1 MERRGERAI
10 KRRYVRTVRK
20 QLPLFDWIIF
30 EAARPIVNS
39 GMYGYNKVMKLIP
52 QGRYAAGVFC
62 LLFFLLLPSG
72 KAGWIEAQA
81 AEKPRAWIV
90 PIKGDIEPAQTA
102 FVRREARKAL
112 SQGAEYLIFE
122 IDTFGG
128 RVDSALQ
135 ITSFIMS
142 VKDARTIAWV
152 HNSEASMGVSWSAG
166 ALIAFSCTDIYM
178 APGTSMGAAAPVLS
192 GSDGSTEAAGE
203 KTVAAV
209 RSQMAALAERN
220 GHPVGLALAMVDT
233 DVELWEVLVDREIR
247 ALTLGELENLEK
259 DPAVSVERRQVIS
272 APGKLLSLTS
282 GEALRYGLAA
292 GLAANRD
299 ELLTATGITGDIRES
314 NLSLADSVITFL
326 TSGPVQSILILLGLV
341 MIFLEINTPGF
352 GIPGIVAIVSFL
364 VVFGTSALLGRVG
377 SLELILFL
385 AGLGLLAVELF
396 VIPGFGVVGISG
408 FLLIGV
414 SLVFSMQDFIVP
426 RFDWE
431 WALLG
436 RNALVVFT
444 GLVAAVTGIAVIA
457 LLGPKTKLFDRL
469 TLKTAI
475 TETAS
480 GAQVPPGLDG
490 EGSGSAAE
498 GVENYA
504 ALVGKTGVADSAL
517 RPSGKA
523 VFDDKVYNVEADGE
537 FVDPGRG
544 IKVTRVRGNRII
556 VRRV

>member
-1 MERRGERAI
+1 MSI
-10 KRRYVRTVRK
+10 LKTV
-20 QLPLFDWIIF
+20 
-30 EAARPIVNS
+30 VS
-39 GMYGYNKVMKLIP
+39 GCFLL
-52 QGRYAAGVFC
+52 AF
-62 LLFFLLLPSG
+62 LFFLPEPAGTQQTVKSSG
-72 KAGWIEAQA
+72 Q
-81 AEKPRAWIV
+81 AWIV
-90 PIKGDIEPAQTA
+90 PIRGDIEPAQVA

-166 ALIAFSCTDIYM
+166 ALIAFSCTGIYM

-220 GHPVGLALAMVDT
+220 GHPVSLALAMVDT
-233 DVELWEVLVDREIR
+233 DVELWDVLVDGEIQ

-299 ELLTATGITGDIRES
+299 ELLAAAGITGDIVES
-314 NLSLADSVITFL
+314 RLSLADSVISFL

-352 GIPGIVAIVSFL
+352 GLPGIAAIISFL

-480 GAQVPPGLDG
+480 GVPVVP
-490 EGSGSAAE
+490 GSGEAPQAVTE
-498 GVENYA
+498 EIENYA
-504 ALVGKTGVADSAL
+504 ALIGKIGVADSAL
-517 RPSGKA
+517 RPSGRA
-523 VFDDKVYNVEADGE
+523 VFDGKVCDVEADGE

-544 IKVTRVRGNRII
+544 IRVTRVRGNRIT